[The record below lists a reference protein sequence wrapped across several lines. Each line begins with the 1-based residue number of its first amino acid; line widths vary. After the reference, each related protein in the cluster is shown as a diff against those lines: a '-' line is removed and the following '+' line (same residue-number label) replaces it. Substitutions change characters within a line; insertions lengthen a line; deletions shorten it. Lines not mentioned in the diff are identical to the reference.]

1 MRVNAEWQARQIA
14 MTKAKIALNKVWE
27 DNDLSVLEW
36 LSVLSDELSSM
47 TNRHRNQTEM
57 NPVTGPVGATPEPTP
72 EPGEPAP

>member
-1 MRVNAEWQARQIA
+1 MRVNAEWQARQVA
-14 MTKAKIALNKVWE
+14 MTKAKIAINKVWE

-57 NPVTGPVGATPEPTP
+57 NPVTGPPTSPPLNQGSPPPE
-72 EPGEPAP
+72 